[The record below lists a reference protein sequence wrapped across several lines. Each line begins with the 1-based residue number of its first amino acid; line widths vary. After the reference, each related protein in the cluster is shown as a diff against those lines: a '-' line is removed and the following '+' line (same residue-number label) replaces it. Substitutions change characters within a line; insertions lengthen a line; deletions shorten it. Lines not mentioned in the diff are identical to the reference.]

1 MERLVELCC
10 GCWPWFC
17 GERGRWSRLC
27 GCMIGAGAVWL
38 LVAAAAYAE
47 RPRVAFDMPFT
58 VACQDV
64 TPPAYASANPA
75 HRLVEAR
82 LEISSLLVAGEERDL
97 VQYFIR
103 IDSPERSLTV
113 IDYLPKTLHESPLA
127 GPMSFQNTTERS
139 ASLGINLSGKYE
151 PLAATGS
158 AGIGQKNTSC
168 VKFDLLPPLESVAA
182 SGTLARGSAVFFK
195 LKASPRHL
203 LEGSRQYALVLRVPA
218 AWRVE
223 MLRVA
228 CEAEAIQRGVV
239 SSLDERFVCGRR
251 EFSVALYQEGDE
263 PARQIAEQIARRPLA
278 PRPAKSEP
286 RSAKQP
292 AVWPLGTAAWELLK
306 R

>member
-1 MERLVELCC
+1 V
-10 GCWPWFC
+10 
-17 GERGRWSRLC
+17 
-27 GCMIGAGAVWL
+27 
-38 LVAAAAYAE
+38 LVAAGAAHAE

-64 TPPAYASANPA
+64 TPPAYAAANPA

-82 LEISSLLVAGEERDL
+82 LDISSLLVAGDERDL

-103 IDSPERSLTV
+103 IESPQRTLTV

-127 GPMSFQNTTERS
+127 GPVSFQNTTERS

-168 VKFDLLPPLESVAA
+168 VKFDLLPPLEAVAA

-203 LEGSRQYALVLRVPA
+203 LEGARQYALVLRVPA
-218 AWRVE
+218 GWRADTLQVT
-223 MLRVA
+223 
-228 CEAEAIQRGVV
+228 CEAEGIVRGVV
-239 SSLDERFVCGRR
+239 STLDERVVCGRR
-251 EFSVALYQEGDE
+251 EFLVALYQEGDE
-263 PARQIAEQIARRPLA
+263 PARQIAEQVARRPPA
-278 PRPAKSEP
+278 PRPAAKSEP
-286 RSAKQP
+286 RAARQP
-292 AVWPLGTAAWELLK
+292 AVWPLGTAAWELLQ